1 MGSRT
6 RRRPEGRA
14 ARHAL
19 AQLTEARDT
28 VDAQLEDRRRREN
41 ILLER
46 YAATLAE
53 QQRVEDELTAGL
65 GRLQEEEARLRA
77 DTDQQLAAIEAD
89 RGDVLV
95 GLNAEGRSAEDL
107 AQIAGL
113 PLKRVRTILRSRKQ
127 PADGVA
133 TSDDSERT
141 QTPAPR
147 PAGEDDGGVPV
158 VGPDA
163 PVPTEPGELAEG
175 PSTESAPEYVGDTQG

>member
-19 AQLTEARDT
+19 AQLTEARDA
-28 VDAQLEDRRRREN
+28 VDARLEDRRRREN
-41 ILLER
+41 VLLER

-65 GRLQEEEARLRA
+65 GRLARLRA

-113 PLKRVRTILRSRKQ
+113 PLKRVRTILRSKKQ

-141 QTPAPR
+141 QAPAPR

-163 PVPTEPGELAEG
+163 PVPTEPDELAEG
-175 PSTESAPEYVGDTQG
+175 PSTESAPEYAGDTQG